1 MTTKNKKALA
11 LALAFG
17 LVVPN
22 AYAAENE
29 ESTELTTSTEITETT
44 VTTET
49 TEEVTSL
56 TNANDESAVILE
68 DDTEDTE
75 DLAAK
80 DEKLADKEE
89 EPSEEKLSAAHAPKT
104 FKVNGL
110 EKEIRNILIKDA
122 SGQAKAYVIGLKDL
136 ANAVASSDLN
146 FDIVS
151 IDGLNVTLTTG
162 LDYAGGQ
169 NVIPA
174 DDELALANIEQVEAN
189 VSIDGESQKVEAY
202 LINGE
207 LFFRGSQISNALGYR
222 FRSNFENSSEMLF
235 DKAAS
240 DIAVPSIDE
249 INAQIAQAEYS
260 IIYNWGPWC
269 PYSRAS
275 LRAMEALAADIN
287 ESGKDIQVLSF
298 IDRSSDYSKAELEG
312 LYKNSVRNWVEFG
325 TSNEINKHLN
335 SLHQADITGVPT
347 VFIVDRDGKKVG
359 QDLSHYY
366 GQYEELL
373 KAADSLDDEAFDEKY
388 YNDDNWLDTY
398 KEIFGIVAEEYLSYE
413 FEGEKVSL
421 VDQKAEVDNDLV
433 VKEDDKDDEDEL
445 ENEEE
450 KIESKKEEKKE
461 ETKVEKKEEKEEK
474 KETKGYDPKAKNKT
488 ATNPSTGVT
497 GLTSIALLAGAS
509 AFLLHKTKRD

>member
-1 MTTKNKKALA
+1 MTYKTKKALA

-49 TEEVTSL
+49 TENSEEETSL
-56 TNANDESAVILE
+56 TNADDESAVILE

-75 DLAAK
+75 DLADK

-189 VSIDGESQKVEAY
+189 VTIDGESQKVEAY

-240 DIAVPSIDE
+240 DIAVPTIDE
-249 INAQIAQAEYS
+249 INAQIAKAEYS

-275 LRAMEALAADIN
+275 LPHMEDLASVIKA
-287 ESGKDIQVLSF
+287 SGKDIQVLSF

-325 TSNEINKHLN
+325 TSNEINKQLN

-347 VFIVDRDGKKVG
+347 VFIVDRNGKKVG

-366 GQYEELL
+366 GQYEDLL
-373 KAADSLDDEAFDEKY
+373 KEKANLDNEAFDEKY

-398 KEIFGIVAEEYLSYE
+398 KEIFAIVAHDYLSYE
-413 FEGEKVSL
+413 FEGEKVKL
-421 VDQKAEVDNDLV
+421 ADEKAEVDDDLV
-433 VKEDDKDDEDEL
+433 VKEDDENDEAVDKE
-445 ENEEE
+445 EEE
-450 KIESKKEEKKE
+450 KVDVKKEEKKE
-461 ETKVEKKEEKEEK
+461 ETKVDKKEEK
-474 KETKGYDPKAKNKT
+474 KETKGFDPASKNKS

-509 AFLLHKTKRD
+509 ALILHKTKRD